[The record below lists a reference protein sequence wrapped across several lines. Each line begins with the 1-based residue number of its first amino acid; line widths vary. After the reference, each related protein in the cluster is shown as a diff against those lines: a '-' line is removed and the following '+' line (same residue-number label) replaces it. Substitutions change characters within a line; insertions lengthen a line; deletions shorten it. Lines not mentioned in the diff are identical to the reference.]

1 MSASSS
7 HPALFAPDAQAPA
20 DAPRFV
26 VSGRLDARTVP
37 PLWAP
42 ALAAV
47 RNASGPNRTVTIDA
61 SGVDYCD
68 GTGLGLL
75 VEVRRVASHAGAK
88 CELKGLQPGTQ
99 RLLDQFPPAD
109 LDRDAAEPPP
119 KVTAIEQFGR
129 DSATVV
135 RDMRAMVSFVGEI
148 GAAFVN
154 AARHP
159 RGVRWHDALVA
170 AETAGVDALPI
181 VVLVGFII
189 GLVMAFQSAMPMRQ
203 YGIEIYVA
211 NLVALSMLRE
221 LGPLLT
227 AIVLA
232 GRSGSAFAAE
242 LGTMKIN
249 EELDALSTLG
259 LDPVRFLVVTRV
271 LAATLAAP
279 LLTLFADLV
288 GLGGGALVLMSL
300 KYPFVTYYNQVV
312 SAVTLLDLGG
322 GLLKATVF
330 GFLVSG
336 VGCLRGLMTRS
347 GASAV
352 GSSTTSAVVSG
363 IVLIALADAVFS
375 VAFYIL
381 DI

>member
-1 MSASSS
+1 MSAVPPPPTAFVS
-7 HPALFAPDAQAPA
+7 DAQAPA

-26 VSGRLDARTVP
+26 VTGRLDAQTVP

-42 ALAAV
+42 ALDAV
-47 RNASGPNRTVTIDA
+47 RRASAPGRALTVEA
-61 SGVDYCD
+61 SGVNYCD
-68 GTGLGLL
+68 GAGLGLL
-75 VEVRRVASHAGAK
+75 VEARRVASHAGAQ
-88 CELKGLQPGTQ
+88 CEVLGLQAETQ
-99 RLLDQFPPAD
+99 RLLNQFSPAEM
-109 LDRDAAEPPP
+109 DRGAVAPPP
-119 KVTAIEQFGR
+119 NPSAIEQFGR
-129 DSATVV
+129 DSVAVLS
-135 RDMRAMVSFVGEI
+135 DARALVSFVGEI
-148 GAAFVN
+148 LAAFVN

-159 RGVRWHDALVA
+159 RRVRWHDALVA

-181 VVLVGFII
+181 VALVGFII

-203 YGIEIYVA
+203 FGIEIYVA
-211 NLVALSMLRE
+211 NLVALAMLRE

-249 EELDALSTLG
+249 EELDALSTMG

-288 GLGGGALVLMSL
+288 GLAGGAIVLMSL

-312 SAVTLLDLGG
+312 TAITLVDLLGG
-322 GLLKATVF
+322 ILKATVF

-336 VGCLRGLMTRS
+336 VGCLRGLLTRS

-375 VAFYIL
+375 VTYYIL
-381 DI
+381 GI

>member
-1 MSASSS
+1 
-7 HPALFAPDAQAPA
+7 
-20 DAPRFV
+20 
-26 VSGRLDARTVP
+26 VSGRLDALTVP
-37 PLWAP
+37 ALWAP

-47 RNASGPNRTVTIDA
+47 RNASGPNRTVTLDA
-61 SGVDYCD
+61 SAVDYCD
-68 GTGLGLL
+68 GAGLGLL
-75 VEVRRVASHAGAK
+75 VELRRAAEHAGAK
-88 CELKGLQPGTQ
+88 CDVTGLQEDTQ
-99 RLLDQFPPAD
+99 RQFNQFTPAD
-109 LDRDAAEPPP
+109 LDRDAAAPPAEPS
-119 KVTAIEQFGR
+119 AIERFGR
-129 DSATVV
+129 DSVAVV
-135 RDMRAMVSFVGEI
+135 QDIRGMVSFVGEI

-159 RGVRWHDALVA
+159 RRVRWHDALVA

-249 EELDALSTLG
+249 EELDALSTMG

-279 LLTLFADLV
+279 LLTLFANVV
-288 GLGGGALVLMSL
+288 GLAGGAIVLMSL

-312 SAVTLLDLGG
+312 GAVTLMDLGG
-322 GLLKATVF
+322 GLIKATVF

-336 VGCLRGLMTRS
+336 VGCLRGLRTRS

-352 GSSTTSAVVSG
+352 GTSTTSAVVSG

-375 VAFYIL
+375 VTFYIL